1 MLGHLDA
8 EQIERLLHSEIVGR
22 IGCHTEGC
30 TYVVPVT
37 YTYDGSSVYC
47 HSAEGMKLRMM
58 RANPDVCFEIE
69 HMDNLTNWQ
78 SVIAWGKF
86 EELHGA
92 DASHAMML
100 LIRRFM
106 PMMTSETAQPPHG
119 HGAAGEGHGSGSG
132 KAAVLYRIRLTEKTG
147 RFEKR

>member
-1 MLGHLDA
+1 
-8 EQIERLLHSEIVGR
+8 
-22 IGCHTEGC
+22 
-30 TYVVPVT
+30 
-37 YTYDGSSVYC
+37 
-47 HSAEGMKLRMM
+47 
-58 RANPDVCFEIE
+58 
-69 HMDNLTNWQ
+69 MDNLTNWQ
-78 SVIAWGKF
+78 SVIALGKF

-92 DASHAMML
+92 DASQAMTL

-132 KAAVLYRIRLTEKTG
+132 KAAVLYRIRLTAKTG